1 MKKDLDRRRTGSSG
15 LDWIKGEGPDR
26 VDWTGLSE
34 GPDRVDWTGLSEEGP
49 DQPDRVDYT
58 GLSEERPDQV

>member
-34 GPDRVDWTGLSEEGP
+34 EGP
-49 DQPDRVDYT
+49 EKDRIEWI
-58 GLSEERPDQV
+58 GLD

>member
-1 MKKDLDRRRTGSSG
+1 M
-15 LDWIKGEGPDR
+15 DWIKG
-26 VDWTGLSE
+26 E